1 MKHGAS
7 MKISEVIVRRYNAGV
22 AVPDLSVGRETLVV
36 EIHTD
41 SGARGLG
48 FLYANIAAHGTAGDL
63 YATYIRRNL
72 RSLLL
77 GKDPL
82 HTEALWRTM
91 YQSTWRQ
98 VRGRFGMMCLSAVDL
113 ALWDLKGK
121 IAGVPVCDLLG
132 GRRDRIPTYCTAG
145 FHMAPDKLAQS
156 ALKLVKHGHRALKLR
171 ASFPATSLDDAV
183 ARVRAV
189 REAVGP
195 GVKIMV
201 DVNGT
206 WTTDIAIQQL
216 KRWEPYD
223 VYWLEEPV
231 PVDDIPGYVKVRSK
245 AGSTRIA
252 GGENHTGVA
261 EFRQLIDAGAVD
273 IAQPSHLATGGLTD
287 WLKVN
292 AYAAARGVPV
302 SPWQFPEVNTH
313 TAAAFPNVMWIEYVA
328 PRSELEGHA
337 LFKSPAFEEEITAD
351 GVFLKTPLLPGFG
364 FELDEAV
371 AERILIRE
379 A

>member
-1 MKHGAS
+1 V
-7 MKISEVIVRRYNAGV
+7 KITDVKVSRHDVAV
-22 AVPDLSVGRETLVV
+22 AVPDLSVGRETIVV
-36 EIHTD
+36 QVMTD
-41 SGARGLG
+41 EGQTGLG
-48 FLYANIAAHGTAGDL
+48 FVYANIAQHGTAGDL
-63 YATYIRRNL
+63 LARYIRRNL
-72 RSLLL
+72 RALLL
-77 GKDPL
+77 GKNPL
-82 HTEALWRTM
+82 HTEALWRLM
-91 YQSTWRQ
+91 HDATWRQ
-98 VRGRFGMMCLSAVDL
+98 VRGRFGRMCLCAVDM

-132 GRRDRIPTYCTAG
+132 GRRERIPTYCTAG
-145 FHMAPDKLAQS
+145 FHMAPDKLGES
-156 ALKLVKHGHRALKLR
+156 AARLAEHGHKAMKIR
-171 ASFPATSLDDAV
+171 ASSPAVTLKEAT

-195 GVKIMV
+195 DVKIMV

-216 KRWEPYD
+216 KAWEPYD

-231 PVDDIPGYVKVRSK
+231 PVDDIAGYVKVRSH

-252 GGENHTGVA
+252 GGENHAGLA
-261 EFRQLIDAGAVD
+261 EFRPLIDQGAVD

-302 SPWQFPEVNTH
+302 SPWQFPEINTH

-328 PRSELEGHA
+328 PRSELEGKHI
-337 LFKSPAFEEEITAD
+337 FKSPVFEEEITGD

-364 FELDEAV
+364 FALDEEA
-371 AERILIRE
+371 AERIRIRE
-379 A
+379 D

>member
-1 MKHGAS
+1 
-7 MKISEVIVRRYNAGV
+7 MKISEVTVRRFNAGV

-36 EIHTD
+36 EIRTD
-41 SGARGLG
+41 EGHSGLG
-48 FLYANIAAHGTAGDL
+48 FIYSNVAAHGTAGDML
-63 YATYIRRNL
+63 ARYIRVNL
-72 RSLLL
+72 RNLLL
-77 GKDPL
+77 GQNPL
-82 HTEALWRTM
+82 HTESIWRLM

-98 VRGRFGMMCLSAVDL
+98 VRGRFGLMCLSGVDL

-132 GRRDRIPTYCTAG
+132 GRREHIPTYCTAG
-145 FHMAPDKLAQS
+145 FHQEPDKLGQS
-156 ALKLVKHGHRALKLR
+156 AAKLVKHGHRALKLR
-171 ASFPATSLDDAV
+171 ASFPATSLKDAV

-206 WTTDIAIQQL
+206 WTADIAIQQL
-216 KRWEPYD
+216 KAWEPYD

-231 PVDDIPGYVKVRSK
+231 PVDDIPGYVKVRSR
-245 AGSTRIA
+245 AGHTRIA
-252 GGENHTGVA
+252 GGENHAGVA

-292 AYAAARGVPV
+292 AYAAARSVPV

-328 PRSELEGHA
+328 PRSELQGHE
-337 LFKSPAFEEEITAD
+337 LFKTPAFEEVITEE
-351 GVFLKTPLLPGFG
+351 GVCLKTPLLPGFG
-364 FELDEAV
+364 FALDEEV

-379 A
+379 